1 MNKITKQQ
9 LFDVKCD
16 IYNLLK
22 VIKQNEKIFHKTIQ
36 NKKVDNIDKDLNNNG
51 EKINNL
57 FNNKIRHFDN

>member
-9 LFDVKCD
+9 LFDIKCD
-16 IYNLLK
+16 IYSLLK